1 MGAFSKELAVE
12 SEEQQLPWILR
23 NPRAMGALALAGT
36 IACQQ
41 GVPKLLGAA
50 LMRSPVG
57 STLSMVGAAAA
68 TAAEAAAPSIWASEG
83 VQKSASFFTMI
94 FVGFILRFKITNP
107 MFAKGIQALIMN
119 SLLPCVTFKVR
130 VLPNPTLLPT
140 LDLVD

>member
-57 STLSMVGAAAA
+57 STLSRSAGCGM
-68 TAAEAAAPSIWASEG
+68 TSI
-83 VQKSASFFTMI
+83 
-94 FVGFILRFKITNP
+94 
-107 MFAKGIQALIMN
+107 ALIEGESN
-119 SLLPCVTFKVR
+119 EF
-130 VLPNPTLLPT
+130 
-140 LDLVD
+140 